1 MTNGKE
7 LILGILEVTIKIKQ
21 ITQLFFRRE
30 HLQVVQKTQMIFTLQ
45 AKKQGIGDNLS
56 AMR

>member
-21 ITQLFFRRE
+21 IMQLIFRRE
-30 HLQVVQKTQMIFTLQ
+30 HLQIVQKTLRIFTLQ
-45 AKKQGIGDNLS
+45 AKKQGNGDNLS

>member
-7 LILGILEVTIKIKQ
+7 LILGILVTIKIKQ

-30 HLQVVQKTQMIFTLQ
+30 HLQIVQKTQMIFTLQ